1 MTFSDVFLTTV
12 TKFVTRVVFPA
23 AFAIVLAAMP
33 IGSTS
38 IMAMQNTPPATGGG
52 GLLAEGSAAQPSA
65 EDLAAKEEEVKQKIA
80 QRRQFYFDAVLQE
93 LDNMVPGEYEE
104 GSKQKAELERAVEAF
119 LDRDTDTLNEILSQ
133 QAAFDPDFPPRH
145 LLLASL
151 SYHVRDPAQGR
162 QLLEKAAVESPNYPG
177 TYAAF
182 ARLALNEGRIT
193 DALTLLEKCDRLV
206 REQNFSEKV
215 KDHFARQYVAGMLQV
230 AIAQNRF
237 QDARDLL
244 QQQMSQL
251 PDSPKCHLTGAD
263 IEFKAGNLAK
273 SQAYL
278 EKVGELIPD
287 ARPFESVFARW
298 YRNGGNGREA
308 EKWILAAAKKY
319 PEDGASQMDY
329 VNWLMGKGD
338 LAGVQ
343 AVLPKVEA
351 LTGESAAI
359 WLLKGQLAFADERMD
374 EAESFLLKVIEET
387 KGRNLEAVNL
397 YALALSESADPEK
410 QKQAQKIAQ
419 QTLGRLP
426 RNTIAKASLAY
437 IMLKQGKTDQPQR
450 LLLPVVRS
458 ERVSSEV
465 AYFFGYLLNS
475 LGKQDA
481 ARKALQSALETDELF
496 LYRKKCKKLL
506 DELGGPIASESP
518 KATDSL
524 PVPTDSLPLSTPTR

>member
-23 AFAIVLAAMP
+23 AFAIVVAAMLS
-33 IGSTS
+33 GSTS

-133 QAAFDPDFPPRH
+133 QAAFDPDF
-145 LLLASL
+145 
-151 SYHVRDPAQGR
+151 
-162 QLLEKAAVESPNYPG
+162 
-177 TYAAF
+177 AF

-193 DALTLLEKCDRLV
+193 DAMTLLEKCDRLV

-524 PVPTDSLPLSTPTR
+524 PVPTDSLPVPTPTR